1 MNAPAIHVKD
11 SGRIRRSAVVAIVF
25 AAVLGVLPLKS
36 AFADD
41 DDRRGNRQYQNQG
54 RHQNQGRRR
63 QYHRYPVYVPRPIY
77 RPRYESPGIRL
88 IIPIE
93 IR

>member
-1 MNAPAIHVKD
+1 MV
-11 SGRIRRSAVVAIVF
+11 AVVF
-25 AAVLGVLPLKS
+25 AAVLGVLPLKT
-36 AFADD
+36 AFADN
-41 DDRRGNRQYQNQG
+41 DDRRDNRQYQNQG
-54 RHQNQGRRR
+54 RHENQSRRR
-63 QYHRYPVYVPRPIY
+63 QYHRYPVYVPRPVY

>member
-1 MNAPAIHVKD
+1 MNAPAIHVKA

>member
-1 MNAPAIHVKD
+1 MNAPRSSVKVA
-11 SGRIRRSAVVAIVF
+11 GRVRRSAVVAVVF
-25 AAVLGVLPLKS
+25 AAVLGVLPLKT
-36 AFADD
+36 AFADN

-54 RHQNQGRRR
+54 RHENQGRRR
-63 QYHRYPVYVPRPIY
+63 QYRRYPVYVPRPIY